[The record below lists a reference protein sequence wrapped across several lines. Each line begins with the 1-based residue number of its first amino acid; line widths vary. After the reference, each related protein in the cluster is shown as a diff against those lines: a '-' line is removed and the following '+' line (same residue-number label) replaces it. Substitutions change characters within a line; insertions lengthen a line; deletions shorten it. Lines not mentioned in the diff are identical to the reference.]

1 MLYFTRTVTNALGEQ
16 FVEFAISENADRL
29 ERLTAQGFEQ
39 CSLAAFRE
47 AWRRK
52 DAEAFAR
59 LRAAALTASSSH
71 SVAPAETGQGCT
83 GAILRADETA
93 HRSM

>member
-1 MLYFTRTVTNALGEQ
+1 MLYFTRTVTTGLGEQ

-39 CSLAAFRE
+39 CSLATFRE

-52 DAEAFAR
+52 DTEAFAR

-71 SVAPAETGQGCT
+71 SVALAETGQGCT
-83 GAILRADETA
+83 GAKLQGDGDARGST
-93 HRSM
+93 

>member
-1 MLYFTRTVTNALGEQ
+1 MLYFTRTLTNALGEQ

-39 CSLAAFRE
+39 CSLATFRE

-52 DAEAFAR
+52 DTEAFAR
-59 LRAAALTASSSH
+59 LRAAALTAQPR
-71 SVAPAETGQGCT
+71 VTPAETGQGCT
-83 GAILRADETA
+83 GAIRRGDRDAR
-93 HRSM
+93 RST

>member
-16 FVEFAISENADRL
+16 VVELAISENADRL

-39 CSLAAFRE
+39 CSLATFRE
-47 AWRRK
+47 AWRKK

-59 LRAAALTASSSH
+59 LRAAAQMAHQTACGIVH
-71 SVAPAETGQGCT
+71 SAENDAPQVSPGR
-83 GAILRADETA
+83 GAA
-93 HRSM
+93 HRRD